1 MQDEDGQREKE
12 NTSMSLSVCV
22 CVRTCRSI
30 LAEEFESDS
39 AYEYESEPAAVKSWI
54 KCCEIVHFKTK
65 QVDECQ
71 LQRQRL
77 VDTLQREGRGEKMLR
92 VW

>member
-1 MQDEDGQREKE
+1 MGKGKRK
-12 NTSMSLSVCV
+12 THTIPPCLCVCV

-71 LQRQRL
+71 LKGN
-77 VDTLQREGRGEKMLR
+77 DT
-92 VW
+92 